1 MPKINRILRI
11 LALLL
16 AGLSQIGAAQDAFF
30 PQAWE
35 GHWAGRL
42 EIFSPGGKVQDVPMQ
57 LIIEPQDS
65 GVYNW
70 SIIYGEGVEASR
82 RGYLLKPVQPERGL
96 YAIDEQNSIV
106 LDAIYIG
113 GKLYSRFEVAG
124 SLLLSTVELQDGGLH
139 YEIISGKAEPR
150 NITGGEEREGEKVP
164 EVKSYP
170 VVVRQVALLRRKG

>member
-11 LALLL
+11 LILLL
-16 AGLSQIGAAQDAFF
+16 AGLSQIGAAQDVFF

-42 EIFSPGGKVQDVPMQ
+42 EIFNPDGKVQDLPMQ
-57 LIIEPQDS
+57 LIIEPLDS
-65 GVYNW
+65 AHRW
-70 SIIYGEGVEASR
+70 TIIYGEGEEADQR
-82 RGYLLKPVQPERGL
+82 EYLLKPVQPARGL

-124 SLLLSTVELQDGGLH
+124 NLLLSMVELQGDGLH

-150 NITGGEEREGEKVP
+150 NITGGEERDGETVP

-170 VVVRQVALLRRKG
+170 VVVRQLAVLRRKG

>member
-1 MPKINRILRI
+1 MLQIKKILLI

-30 PQAWE
+30 PQAGE
-35 GHWAGRL
+35 AHWAGRL
-42 EIFSPGGKVQDVPMQ
+42 EIFNPNGKVQDVPME
-57 LIIEPQDS
+57 LLIEPQDS
-65 GVYNW
+65 GVYSW
-70 SIIYGEGVEASR
+70 SIIYGEGGEASR
-82 RGYLLKPVQPERGL
+82 REYLLKPVQPERGL
-96 YAIDEQNSIV
+96 YAIDEQNSIM

-124 SLLLSTVELQDGGLH
+124 SLLLSTAELQADGLH

-150 NITGGEEREGEKVP
+150 NITGGEERKGEKIP